1 MLNKNEQ
8 NICCDRSQIL
18 QKGEKVNAVPIYALE
33 AYRRSRVAT
42 LILSL
47 GTKWI

>member
-1 MLNKNEQ
+1 MNK
-8 NICCDRSQIL
+8 NICCDMSQIH
-18 QKGEKVNAVPIYALE
+18 QKGEKINAVPVYALE

-47 GTKWI
+47 GTKWM